1 MKGMAEVQHYY
12 TVGKHG
18 PPTKET
24 APHGYASRRPGH
36 QWTFGY
42 LPASLN
48 IDAEW
53 WPLPAPPTEQA
64 PPPEPVARW
73 TARNLGCGWSS
84 LRCGP
89 DLNHPSHEDATAAAD
104 ALNTLDRDGVA
115 WGEPRP
121 PEALPETGRVL
132 IALAGER
139 LPEDVVLYCYDA
151 QVARSAAVIGRVRC
165 WWPLPEVTP

>member
-1 MKGMAEVQHYY
+1 MAEHYY
-12 TVGKHG
+12 TVGVHG
-18 PPTKET
+18 APTPET
-24 APHGYASRRPGH
+24 APHG
-36 QWTFGY
+36 FGY
-42 LPASLN
+42 RLPSGHGGVWADFGKETWS
-48 IDAEW
+48 DGVKW

-104 ALNTLDRDGVA
+104 ALNTLDATGIV

-121 PEALPETGRVL
+121 MSELPKAGRVL
-132 IALAGER
+132 AQC
-139 LPEDVVLYCYDA
+139 EDGLFTLYTET
-151 QVARSAAVIGRVRC
+151 ARGWGKPLDG

>member
-1 MKGMAEVQHYY
+1 MAEHYY

-24 APHGYASRRPGH
+24 APHGFMYVPGNDWNEGVRH
-36 QWTFGY
+36 GATHVQLRDEATV
-42 LPASLN
+42 
-48 IDAEW
+48 W

-104 ALNTLDRDGVA
+104 ALNTLDATGIV

-121 PEALPETGRVL
+121 MSELPKAGRVL
-132 IALAGER
+132 ARHQNGGVYER
-139 LPEDVVLYCYDA
+139 EAKFLRLHGGPHWTGWY
-151 QVARSAAVIGRVRC
+151 G
-165 WWPLPEVTP
+165 PLPEVTP

>member
-1 MKGMAEVQHYY
+1 MAEHYY

-18 PPTKET
+18 APTPET
-24 APHGYASRRPGH
+24 APHGYKWRLDGPWICSGGPYEWH
-36 QWTFGY
+36 PENQ
-42 LPASLN
+42 
-48 IDAEW
+48 W

-73 TARNLGCGWSS
+73 TACNLGCGWSS

-115 WGEPRP
+115 WGEMRP
-121 PEALPETGRVL
+121 PETLPETGRVL
-132 IALAGER
+132 VAFTNGHVGTWNTWDLGDRR
-139 LPEDVVLYCYDA
+139 LNVT
-151 QVARSAAVIGRVRC
+151 G

>member
-1 MKGMAEVQHYY
+1 MMRMSDAQQFYV
-12 TVGKHG
+12 VGVHG
-18 PPTKET
+18 APTPET
-24 APHGYASRRPGH
+24 APHGVMYRHDQGDGDYSRWYYGTPQQLNDGV
-36 QWTFGY
+36 QW
-42 LPASLN
+42 A
-48 IDAEW
+48 
-53 WPLPAPPTEQA
+53 PLPAPPTEQA

-104 ALNTLDRDGVA
+104 ALNTLDATGIV

-121 PEALPETGRVL
+121 MSELPKAGRVL
-132 IALAGER
+132 ARHQNGGVYER
-139 LPEDVVLYCYDA
+139 EAKFLRLHGGPHWT
-151 QVARSAAVIGRVRC
+151 G